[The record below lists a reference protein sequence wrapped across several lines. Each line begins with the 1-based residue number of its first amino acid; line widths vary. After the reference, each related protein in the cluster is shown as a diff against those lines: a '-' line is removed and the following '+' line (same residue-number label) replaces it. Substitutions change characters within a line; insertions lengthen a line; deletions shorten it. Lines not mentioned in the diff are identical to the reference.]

1 MPARAPF
8 SVAVMRAGCHHQQ
21 SSQVAIGCQN
31 AKRGSTT
38 TLKGVRPVSAGLDTR
53 PNAITYDLEE
63 LVEKAWAGQ
72 VRIPHFQRP
81 FRWGRED
88 VRRLFDS
95 VLKGYPIGSVLLW
108 LRPAP
113 RQELVLGN
121 LRIDAEATDHALW
134 VVDGQQR
141 ITSLANAL
149 HPQAAHD
156 SSTRMMR
163 HPDLVG

>member
-1 MPARAPF
+1 VGRT
-8 SVAVMRAGCHHQQ
+8 
-21 SSQVAIGCQN
+21 
-31 AKRGSTT
+31 GS
-38 TLKGVRPVSAGLDTR
+38 D
-53 PNAITYDLEE
+53 
-63 LVEKAWAGQ
+63 
-72 VRIPHFQRP
+72 PHFQRP

-88 VRRLFDS
+88 VRRLFDG

-108 LRPAP
+108 LRAAP
-113 RQELVLGN
+113 RQEFVLGN